1 MPRRM
6 NPSRWIDELPGASDA
21 LRALARRGEIK
32 VYPKARVMIHEGEP
46 GDTVLI
52 ILAGRLRAFAE
63 DERGREVVYAH
74 YGPGEYV
81 GEMSL
86 DGGRRSANVM
96 ALERSTCAVVTRLQ
110 VEAHIAEHPAF
121 AFELLSKVIRRARAA
136 TLSARALALNDCYG
150 RLRQLLESLADAD
163 AGQPRP
169 LRERLTH
176 REIAARI
183 GNSREMVSRILK
195 DLERGGYLTRARGHL
210 TLLRALPSKW

>member
-32 VYPKARVMIHEGEP
+32 VYAKGRVMIEEGEP
-46 GDTVLI
+46 GDTLLI

-86 DGGRRSANVM
+86 DGGLRSASVM
-96 ALERSTCAVVTRLQ
+96 ALERSTCAVVTRRQ
-110 VEAHIAEHPAF
+110 VEAHLAEHPAF
-121 AFELLSKVIRRARAA
+121 AFELLTKVIRRARAA

-150 RLRQLLESLADAD
+150 RLRQLLESLAETAPD
-163 AGQPRP
+163 GPRP

-183 GNSREMVSRILK
+183 GSSREMISRILK
-195 DLERGGYLTRARGHL
+195 DLERGGYLASARGQL
-210 TLLRALPSKW
+210 TLLRPLPAKW